1 MADNDGLE
9 LPTREEIFLR
19 AMSIVEAIEDQLDL
33 LVRDAD
39 VQLATSRG
47 RAGRIRFGR
56 GSKRSAFAVP
66 PCANLQLDQPL
77 LGQRIRLAARISTA
91 ADLGAFAAP
100 ACVVTP
106 DCYVANRG
114 SPERQRRETMN
125 VLSRHARQVIKD
137 HGITVREY
145 NFPRIRGTR
154 CKLVW

>member
-33 LVRDAD
+33 LSVT
-39 VQLATSRG
+39 LTSNWQPAEAELG
-47 RAGRIRFGR
+47 EYAGR

-66 PCANLQLDQPL
+66 PCANLQLDQTI

-125 VLSRHARQVIKD
+125 VLPACTAGHQRPRYY
-137 HGITVREY
+137 GENT
-145 NFPRIRGTR
+145 FPTYPGDQM
-154 CKLVW
+154 LVW